1 MAASWTTTYTGL
13 VSLLQTYVEDTST
26 EFTNN
31 VQGIINRAEERVI
44 RDVDVAL
51 FDTTETSST
60 VSAQAYVNRPSSN
73 DPGSIRWIRINS
85 VLQKRRT
92 YEYLLEYG
100 GSGQPIY
107 FHETDDYIYLAPTPD
122 QTYTVQIRYLNRP
135 TPLSASNTLPDR
147 TRACSRIRGS
157 ICLGHGSAALDPS
170 RQRGPPISTTGA
182 CRSSRANEV
191 MRDGFLCIELSKA
204 GAYGHGR
211 EHVRLGHQDQYEP
224 SDA

>member
-1 MAASWTTTYTGL
+1 MAASWTTTYSGL
-13 VSLLQTYVEDTST
+13 VSLIQTYVEDTST

-44 RDVDVAL
+44 RDVDLSV
-51 FDTTETSST
+51 FDETQTTST

-73 DPGSIRWIRINS
+73 DPGTVRWVRING

-122 QTYTVQIRYLNRP
+122 QTYTVQIRYLSRP
-135 TPLSASNTLPDR
+135 TALSASNTTNWLTNNAATALLHAALVEAEQFLIAPER
-147 TRACSRIRGS
+147 VAEFEAAYAKAMGPLRS
-157 ICLGHGSAALDPS
+157 IHRDNAAHQYQPLEPSAAPAQT
-170 RQRGPPISTTGA
+170 R
-182 CRSSRANEV
+182 
-191 MRDGFLCIELSKA
+191 
-204 GAYGHGR
+204 
-211 EHVRLGHQDQYEP
+211 
-224 SDA
+224 